1 MGTVTFDPAT
11 LGKAFIELTQATG
24 NQPWLPGTA
33 EAADF
38 LETCGANAYNINALS
53 GLKAKVAN
61 TAEPLN
67 AFLEANGFAPMFR
80 EIDPGGMGAC
90 AILKMA
96 VKWAAM
102 AARTTLT
109 AGGVQY
115 HAFELPWEGVE
126 VFDLSFSHE
135 PLVKLD
141 TKDGGALW
149 LVMNDR
155 PAHPVDLIRV
165 AGTAMAGRRSADMA
179 MVSSVVVPAVSIDAQ
194 ADLSWLLGMQTKH
207 RPPHIIDQAFQAI
220 KVGVDWEGATV
231 ETATGLATTRGLVQ
245 PRPLV
250 IDRPFAMWFT
260 QKANLFPVA
269 TCYVDTDSWR
279 MAA

>member
-1 MGTVTFDPAT
+1 MVNSRYAPVIA
-11 LGKAFIELTQATG
+11 I
-24 NQPWLPGTA
+24 
-33 EAADF
+33 
-38 LETCGANAYNINALS
+38 S
-53 GLKAKVAN
+53 GLA
-61 TAEPLN
+61 
-67 AFLEANGFAPMFR
+67 
-80 EIDPGGMGAC
+80 
-90 AILKMA
+90 
-96 VKWAAM
+96 
-102 AARTTLT
+102 
-109 AGGVQY
+109 
-115 HAFELPWEGVE
+115 
-126 VFDLSFSHE
+126 
-135 PLVKLD
+135 
-141 TKDGGALW
+141 
-149 LVMNDR
+149 
-155 PAHPVDLIRV
+155 
-165 AGTAMAGRRSADMA
+165 
-179 MVSSVVVPAVSIDAQ
+179 VVVILVLGWFLAIKPQLDDRAGLDAQ